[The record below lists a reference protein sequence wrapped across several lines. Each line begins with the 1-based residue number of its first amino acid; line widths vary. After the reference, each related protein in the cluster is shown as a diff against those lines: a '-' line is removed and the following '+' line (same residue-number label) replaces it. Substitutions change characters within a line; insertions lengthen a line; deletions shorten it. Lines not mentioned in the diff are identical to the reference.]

1 MSYYRQITP
10 SDKEYN
16 LYLAWLSPNG
26 GIRQWLF
33 SHTAGNTTSNV
44 SNFEIESLTDIRSI
58 PETSRTTYSVA
69 TRFLTADDY
78 EYVASILKS
87 NRVYQV
93 LTSGTQIPV
102 SIKGQKL
109 RKPNQDKSFEL
120 EFEVSLMEENILNV

>member
-16 LYLAWLSPNG
+16 LYLTWLSPNG
-26 GIRQWLF
+26 GVRQWFF
-33 SHTAGNTTSNV
+33 SHTAGETMNSV
-44 SNFEIESLTDIRSI
+44 DNFTVESLTDIRSI
-58 PETSRTTYSVA
+58 PESSRTTYVVA

-78 EYVASILKS
+78 DYVASMLKS